1 MYEEVMSQTLAGLSE
16 QEKLELLHSFPTLH
30 IMERS
35 LYRFEK
41 FTKSQKNSCSR
52 VFEGNLTL

>member
-1 MYEEVMSQTLAGLSE
+1 MSQTLAGLSE